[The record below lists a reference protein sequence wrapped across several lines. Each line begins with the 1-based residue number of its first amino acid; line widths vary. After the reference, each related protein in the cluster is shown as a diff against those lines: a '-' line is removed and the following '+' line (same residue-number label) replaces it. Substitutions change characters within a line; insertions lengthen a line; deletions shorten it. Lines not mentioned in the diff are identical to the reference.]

1 MLNAGMFRRHNLV
14 AVAIAALAAFAAVAV
29 YSSFAEA
36 GPGKGNGKGKAAL
49 KTKHVSCDLT
59 LTAILPPRTLT
70 AENFGTIACN
80 KVFGEGVQ
88 HDSSVVTPTGQYMGH
103 FTGPVKQF
111 FDKGTISGTFTIS
124 YVTDPTTL
132 AVSYDGTID
141 ITKGTGRYQHVKG
154 AGTLKGA
161 SPDAIH
167 STIHEE
173 LTLTKKKKK

>member
-29 YSSFAEA
+29 YSGFAEA
-36 GPGKGNGKGKAAL
+36 GPGKGKGKGAF
-49 KTKHVSCDLT
+49 KTRHVSCDLK
-59 LTAILPPRTLT
+59 LTAVLPPRTLT
-70 AENFGTIACN
+70 AENFGTVVCN

-88 HDSSVVTPTGQYMGH
+88 HDSSVVTPTGQFMGH

-111 FDKGTISGTFTIS
+111 FDKGTVSGTFTIS

-132 AVSYDGTID
+132 AVTYDGTIEL
-141 ITKGTGRYQHVKG
+141 TSGTGRYKHVKG
-154 AGTLKGA
+154 TGTLQGA

-167 STIHEE
+167 STVHEE
-173 LTLTKKKKK
+173 LTLKKGKKKKK

>member
-14 AVAIAALAAFAAVAV
+14 AVAICALAAFAAVAV
-29 YSSFAEA
+29 YAGFAEA
-36 GPGKGNGKGKAAL
+36 GPGKAKGKGKHAL

-59 LTAILPPRTLT
+59 LTAVLPPRTLT
-70 AENFGTIACN
+70 AENFGTVACN

-141 ITKGTGRYQHVKG
+141 ITKGTGRYRHVKG
-154 AGTLKGA
+154 TGTLKGA